1 MRLKFLKVCAVV
13 SLAALCACAQDGEY
27 STMKNEIIELRKVQ
41 LGQKQ
46 EITEI
51 QKRLS
56 MTDTSKTGAK
66 TDVLSAIR
74 ENQETLNSKVV
85 HLTRELQ
92 QLSGRFDE
100 RKYYDDRMFA
110 ETKTDRDVLK
120 AQLEALE
127 NEIKV
132 IQGKPVTAPQQKSPQ
147 VAQTQVAQTP
157 PPAQLKPQ
165 ETPPPQQQ
173 QQVAAKPEDTADTK
187 TLYEDAYK
195 DLLSGKPKE
204 ARDKFN
210 RVIKD
215 FPASPF
221 VPNCHFW
228 IADSYFKEGNYED
241 AILGFDVVIK
251 KYPSSTKVP
260 GAKLKQAMAFNE
272 LKDTKTAKTIL
283 HQLIEEHPQSKE
295 AEQAKQLLEKIG
307 GTDTSKTDVKKLP
320 AKIDKKTDKKK
331 LTTDTQKTKKK
342 TTTDVKKKTDD
353 E

>member
-1 MRLKFLKVCAVV
+1 MRLKLLKLCSVA
-13 SLAALCACAQDGEY
+13 SLAVLCACAQGDDHN
-27 STMKNEIIELRKVQ
+27 TMKNEIIELRKAQ

-132 IQGKPVTAPQQKSPQ
+132 FQGKPVDTTPRQTP
-147 VAQTQVAQTP
+147 VAQQPLPQ
-157 PPAQLKPQ
+157 AQLKPQ
-165 ETPPPQQQ
+165 KQEPQPPQQQ
-173 QQVAAKPEDTADTK
+173 PVQNAAKQEETGDTK

-195 DLLSGKPKE
+195 DLLSGKPKD
-204 ARDKFN
+204 AREKFN
-210 RVIKD
+210 KVIKE

-251 KYPSSTKVP
+251 KYSSSTKVP
-260 GAKLKQAMAFNE
+260 AAKLKQAMAFNE
-272 LKDTKTAKTIL
+272 LKDAKTAKTIL

-307 GTDTSKTDVKKLP
+307 GTDAGKKKTEVKKSP
-320 AKIDKKTDKKK
+320 AKTGQKTDKKK
-331 LTTDTQKTKKK
+331 VAANKQKTKKK
-342 TTTDVKKKTDD
+342 TTAVKKKA
-353 E
+353 EEE